1 MGRSLKKTK
10 VKLELITIDIDM
22 SLITEI
28 GVREEYVTLL
38 IIMEKLI
45 KNAGKIIIEIKN
57 YPGA

>member
-1 MGRSLKKTK
+1 
-10 VKLELITIDIDM
+10 M

-28 GVREEYVTLL
+28 GIREECVTLL

-57 YPGA
+57 HPGA

>member
-10 VKLELITIDIDM
+10 VKLDLITIDIDM

-38 IIMEKLI
+38 TIMEKLI
-45 KNAGKIIIEIKN
+45 KNAGKIMVEIKN
-57 YPGA
+57 HPGA

>member
-1 MGRSLKKTK
+1 
-10 VKLELITIDIDM
+10 M

-28 GVREEYVTLL
+28 GIREEYVTLL